1 MEYYGAHAIV
11 SVATFLPSLI
21 SRRATNITL
30 PPASHNCV
38 IVAVRTLVKSLALLQ
53 AIDAAAIK
61 AYAQKLLSGKASG
74 VLVGDQSVMPKFDTV
89 SSRFG
94 S

>member
-1 MEYYGAHAIV
+1 MRC
-11 SVATFLPSLI
+11 SSTTSPRLP
-21 SRRATNITL
+21 
-30 PPASHNCV
+30 CK
-38 IVAVRTLVKSLALLQ
+38 AVQESLAKALQCLDVLQ

-61 AYAQKLLSGKASG
+61 AFAQKLLSGKASG
-74 VLVGDQSVMPKFDTV
+74 VLVGDQAVMPKFDTV